1 MSLTFK
7 PKLKTLPTA
16 QRKIW
21 PELKGAATLGY
32 VLYGVTA
39 IALRL
44 GHRASVDFDFFS
56 DRALDRSALHAA
68 LPQLSRAT
76 LLQETADTITA
87 LVPNRKSKGE
97 AVVFCGAPNRAR
109 RGAGLDR

>member
-32 VLYGVTA
+32 IL
-39 IALRL
+39 
-44 GHRASVDFDFFS
+44 
-56 DRALDRSALHAA
+56 
-68 LPQLSRAT
+68 
-76 LLQETADTITA
+76 
-87 LVPNRKSKGE
+87 
-97 AVVFCGAPNRAR
+97 
-109 RGAGLDR
+109 